1 MKGRTLYRV
10 IFVIAIFLGGVISV
24 DLMWDIA
31 DMFCALIVC
40 LNMISI
46 VFLGGQALRVA
57 GDYIRQRSEGR
68 DPVFL
73 ASRVEGLGQV
83 ECWKGED

>member
-1 MKGRTLYRV
+1 
-10 IFVIAIFLGGVISV
+10 
-24 DLMWDIA
+24 
-31 DMFCALIVC
+31 
-40 LNMISI
+40 MISI